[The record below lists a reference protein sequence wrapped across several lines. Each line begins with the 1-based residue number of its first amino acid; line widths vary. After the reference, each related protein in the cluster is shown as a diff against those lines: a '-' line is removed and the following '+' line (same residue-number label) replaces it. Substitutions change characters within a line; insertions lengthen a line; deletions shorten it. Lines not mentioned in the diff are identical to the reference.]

1 MQKSPS
7 VFEPGQESKF
17 QQLQREVTALEKQLE
32 HVLKE
37 QLELVDNY
45 DSHSPIPL
53 IYVSDRFAK
62 SGIRLDSEDYHIG

>member
-17 QQLQREVTALEKQLE
+17 QQLQREVSALEQQLE

-37 QLELVDNY
+37 QLELVDNH
-45 DSHSPIPL
+45 DSHLPIPL
-53 IYVSDRFAK
+53 VYVSDRFAK
-62 SGIRLDSEDYHIG
+62 SGIRLDSDMKSV